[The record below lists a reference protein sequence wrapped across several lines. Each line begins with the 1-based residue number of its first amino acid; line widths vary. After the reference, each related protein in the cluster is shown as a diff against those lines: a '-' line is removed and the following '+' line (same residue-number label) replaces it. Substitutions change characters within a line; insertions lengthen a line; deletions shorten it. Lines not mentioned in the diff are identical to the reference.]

1 MRFKGIYFKLAAIVI
16 AAAMV
21 LAVAVPVLA
30 GVSVSPLRME
40 VEVSVGKNTLTPITV
55 TNTAEDKPVR
65 VKAEVMGFGQS
76 QMGSTIPIKDDTS
89 PYSAAALIEL
99 SPEEFEIK
107 PGESQKV
114 KVTATIPPGASGGK
128 YATLVVGQVPEPG
141 ASMVGQVAIAVML
154 TISESSLIRAGQV
167 MGVDIHQE
175 EPGEPITF
183 ITAIRN
189 QGNVHVRPSGEI
201 IISQDGQEIG
211 RTEVDP
217 HLIIPGYTRPFK
229 SVWAAPE
236 VSAGAYS
243 FEVILNMDGT
253 ELKAE
258 GSFTLSDDGGVVEV
272 GGGAGE
278 PGETIV
284 PAQQQSDTSSTPQSF
299 DWRLIVEI
307 IGGVLIVGILVY
319 LIITRRRAVN

>member
-1 MRFKGIYFKLAAIVI
+1 
-16 AAAMV
+16 
-21 LAVAVPVLA
+21 
-30 GVSVSPLRME
+30 
-40 VEVSVGKNTLTPITV
+40 
-55 TNTAEDKPVR
+55 
-65 VKAEVMGFGQS
+65 
-76 QMGSTIPIKDDTS
+76 
-89 PYSAAALIEL
+89 
-99 SPEEFEIK
+99 
-107 PGESQKV
+107 
-114 KVTATIPPGASGGK
+114 
-128 YATLVVGQVPEPG
+128 
-141 ASMVGQVAIAVML
+141 MVGQVAIAVML

-167 MGVDIHQE
+167 MGVDIRQE
-175 EPGEPITF
+175 GPGDPITF

-189 QGNVHVRPSGEI
+189 QGNVHFRPSGEI

-211 RTEVDP
+211 RIEVDP

-258 GSFTLSDDGGVVEV
+258 GSFTLNDDEEVSDSEWVVEV
-272 GGGAGE
+272 EGGVGE

-284 PAQQQSDTSSTPQSF
+284 PAQQQSDTSSTTQSF

-307 IGGVLIVGILVY
+307 IGGVLIVGILIY
-319 LIITRRRAVN
+319 LIITRRRAAN